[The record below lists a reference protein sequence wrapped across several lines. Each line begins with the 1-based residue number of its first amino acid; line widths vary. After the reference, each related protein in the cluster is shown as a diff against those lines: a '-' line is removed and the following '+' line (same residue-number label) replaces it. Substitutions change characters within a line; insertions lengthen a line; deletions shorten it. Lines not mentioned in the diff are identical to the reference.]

1 MTPYQQKLE
10 IAYLEQEIKRMQ
22 SKLDAAGTSFAEKI
36 AIRAELPSLRA
47 ALDLLKVTPP
57 DLTDFA
63 PPSPKKPDA
72 DKPIRD
78 QEGVEPVSGAS
89 QVTTPSKTTEDS
101 PKPKPTPPEPSPK
114 SPQPSS
120 TTDPI
125 GDILERLKAERAAK
139 KDLGDIGEGQ
149 FADINRQTEMMMM
162 EAPPQ
167 EDIGD
172 TLVQQQEYA
181 GEFAP
186 SVEDV
191 EKAKREPLGETAG
204 RLAIQGFMQRNFGFR
219 PEVTFDVEEQEPGG
233 SGSMF

>member
-10 IAYLEQEIKRMQ
+10 IAYLEQEIERMQ
-22 SKLDAAGTSFAEKI
+22 TRLEAAGTSIAEKI
-36 AIRAELPSLRA
+36 AIRSELPSLRA
-47 ALDLLKVTPP
+47 ALDFLKVTPP

-78 QEGVEPVSGAS
+78 QEGVEPVSGAI
-89 QVTTPSKTTEDS
+89 QVTTPSETTEDP
-101 PKPKPTPPEPSPK
+101 PKSKPTPAK
-114 SPQPSS
+114 SSQKPPQPSS

-125 GDILERLKAERAAK
+125 GDILERLKAERAAR

-149 FADINRQTEMMMM
+149 FANIDRQTEMMM

-172 TLVQQQEYA
+172 LLVEQQEYA

-191 EKAKREPLGETAG
+191 EQAKREPLGETAG